1 MRLWRR
7 KAWFAAVAGGVF
19 GLAALILLSLPTHF
33 TANGSVIVG
42 ETEGLVRPAEP
53 VDIESQAAL
62 IRSPRLI
69 RTVLA
74 RPGVAEAVR
83 RDCERDRNVVTS
95 LMRQAVPCA
104 TGVDGAIAYAA
115 RQFVIQP
122 VGPSRV
128 VEVGYTGTS
137 PETAQGMANF
147 LIQAFL
153 DEPRPPV
160 LADRERAVAKLR
172 QDVAAIESAV
182 KEDEGKLAIARRQQ
196 TAPAAVDR
204 PAGAVPSSSTPS
216 SSGPSSSG
224 PRLSVAQREMAE
236 AALKMKAY
244 QRGIG
249 GPPDVR
255 AGLDAKPIEEV
266 ETQLE
271 SVVTRIAAEPS
282 GSPLLRSLSAQREE
296 LRLRVERDAIPGYR
310 AANRAYT
317 AAAGQFSTPTLQMV
331 ADIRPDPTEPLPDPA
346 VIERTLDLKRQLYV
360 DAYRRASAVEA
371 EPLPAVPVNKLV
383 NLAERPAL
391 PNEHLAPAW
400 WGSALLA
407 LMCGSIAALWR
418 DTSDRTIRSAAAIE
432 DGHKLEVLAQIPR
445 VVPAGSLTA
454 RLATT
459 AMLPLIDTLAAAQ
472 ASPLVQDALRSLH
485 ARLIWSGPAPPG
497 NGSERRRTFLITSA
511 AQGEGKSFTTLALAQ
526 LIASSGRRV
535 LAVECDLRRPT
546 FTVALNLATGPGLG
560 DVLRGFTA
568 PQEAVA
574 RTSIMTLDAIPA
586 GPPCTDST
594 ELLMGPRMAELL
606 AWAADYDV
614 VLLDTPP
621 ADVLMDARV
630 LAKLVDGVLVV
641 TRWGR
646 SKLLDLGA
654 TVDGMQASGGLI
666 CGVAVTMVEMRQHS
680 LFDARPMP
688 TRAYMAEA

>member
-1 MRLWRR
+1 M
-7 KAWFAAVAGGVF
+7 
-19 GLAALILLSLPTHF
+19 
-33 TANGSVIVG
+33 
-42 ETEGLVRPAEP
+42 
-53 VDIESQAAL
+53 
-62 IRSPRLI
+62 
-69 RTVLA
+69 
-74 RPGVAEAVR
+74 
-83 RDCERDRNVVTS
+83 
-95 LMRQAVPCA
+95 
-104 TGVDGAIAYAA
+104 
-115 RQFVIQP
+115 
-122 VGPSRV
+122 
-128 VEVGYTGTS
+128 
-137 PETAQGMANF
+137 
-147 LIQAFL
+147 
-153 DEPRPPV
+153 
-160 LADRERAVAKLR
+160 
-172 QDVAAIESAV
+172 
-182 KEDEGKLAIARRQQ
+182 
-196 TAPAAVDR
+196 
-204 PAGAVPSSSTPS
+204 
-216 SSGPSSSG
+216 
-224 PRLSVAQREMAE
+224 
-236 AALKMKAY
+236 
-244 QRGIG
+244 
-249 GPPDVR
+249 
-255 AGLDAKPIEEV
+255 
-266 ETQLE
+266 
-271 SVVTRIAAEPS
+271 
-282 GSPLLRSLSAQREE
+282 
-296 LRLRVERDAIPGYR
+296 
-310 AANRAYT
+310 
-317 AAAGQFSTPTLQMV
+317 
-331 ADIRPDPTEPLPDPA
+331 
-346 VIERTLDLKRQLYV
+346 
-360 DAYRRASAVEA
+360 
-371 EPLPAVPVNKLV
+371 PAVPVNKLV

-400 WGSALLA
+400 RDNALLV

-418 DTSDRTIRSAAAIE
+418 DTSDCTIRSAATIE
-432 DGHKLEVLAQIPR
+432 DGRKLEVLAQIPR

-485 ARLIWSGPAPPG
+485 ARLILSGPAPTG

-560 DVLRGFTA
+560 DVLRGFTP

-666 CGVAVTMVEMRQHS
+666 CGVAVTMVEMRQRS